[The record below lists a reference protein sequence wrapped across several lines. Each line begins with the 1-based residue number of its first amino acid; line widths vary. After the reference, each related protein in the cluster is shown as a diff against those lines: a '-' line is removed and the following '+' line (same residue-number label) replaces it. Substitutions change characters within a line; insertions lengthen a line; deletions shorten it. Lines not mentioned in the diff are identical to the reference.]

1 MEMKQLVES
10 IIRELVGTMQ
20 AQAAEPPPKVLYI
33 FCDST
38 AHEAYRD
45 HFILL
50 QKNGIQY
57 DRLFLD
63 GVTSG
68 WLGMHK
74 VESSGLGRTI
84 AVDESAPAPIEIPMG
99 YDGIVIPEIDVG
111 DAGRVALGMKGT
123 VRSEIIFAA
132 LVMGKFV
139 VVGDDSSGLSR
150 SDRRTLKELT
160 LPMPYQKLF
169 SYYKSEMHMYGVDF
183 APAQELAEWV
193 VKRVGGPAARIMG
206 NDEESTAE
214 AAAIDSREDATAT
227 TAAAELSE
235 HQARFEGKFLSADWV
250 NRLAV
255 NKRITVILVKRGTIL
270 SPLARDVL
278 REKGIV
284 VQIRDEG

>member
-1 MEMKQLVES
+1 MEIKQLVEA
-10 IIRELVGTMQ
+10 IVRELVGTMQ
-20 AQAAEPPPKVLYI
+20 VQEAKRSPKVLYI

-50 QKNGIQY
+50 QKNGIHY

-84 AVDESAPAPIEIPMG
+84 AVDESAPAPIEIPLD
-99 YDGIVIPEIDVG
+99 YDGIVIPEIDLG

-139 VVGDDSSGLSR
+139 VVGDDGSGLSR

-160 LPMPYQKLF
+160 LPVPYQKLF
-169 SYYKSEMHMYGVDF
+169 SYYKSEMHMYGVEF
-183 APAQELAEWV
+183 APAKELAEWV
-193 VKRVGGPAARIMG
+193 LQRAGRAAVEMNGSI
-206 NDEESTAE
+206 
-214 AAAIDSREDATAT
+214 SREKVEV
-227 TAAAELSE
+227 AAAESPPACTEL
-235 HQARFEGKFLSADWV
+235 FDGKFLSADWV
-250 NRLAV
+250 SQQTRNR
-255 NKRITVILVKRGTIL
+255 RITAILVNRGTIV